1 MVKFGSE
8 VRSPCFFG
16 DLVPYLIIAITPRR
30 MYRLCSF
37 FNMMR
42 ISSSATNSTKGV
54 YFGSA
59 VLEKL
64 ASTLAHRFSPRSDW
78 HHPAPVLNLWILWL
92 QVTKLV
98 FWIARLM
105 VILNMYTLYS
115 VFAGLEVQFW
125 LCRPSTLLLWPFGTV
140 PLCWNISM

>member
-8 VRSPCFFG
+8 VRSPRFFG
-16 DLVPYLIIAITPRR
+16 HLVRYLIIAITPRR

-42 ISSSATNSTKGV
+42 ISSSDTNSTKGV

-64 ASTLAHRFSPRSDW
+64 ASKLALDFSPRS
-78 HHPAPVLNLWILWL
+78 
-92 QVTKLV
+92 
-98 FWIARLM
+98 
-105 VILNMYTLYS
+105 
-115 VFAGLEVQFW
+115 G
-125 LCRPSTLLLWPFGTV
+125 
-140 PLCWNISM
+140 